1 MTEPQM
7 TAEISSEKSSNRS
20 SERSSNDKGKH
31 SELLAQTALLANGW
45 SVLEPIS
52 PQPYDLAARC
62 PLTGEII
69 YVQVKTAYI
78 RDSDKDVERYGKA
91 YLRVPGARNNGRKY
105 ETGEVDYFIAVWQG
119 ECYMFRN
126 REKTEYWVLP
136 EEIGDKWDRL
146 SMEIVGERVT

>member
-1 MTEPQM
+1 MEQLRERLDRDKTQM
-7 TAEISSEKSSNRS
+7 ST
-20 SERSSNDKGKH
+20 NDRGKH
-31 SELLAQTALLANGW
+31 AELLAQTALLANGW

-69 YVQVKTAYI
+69 YVQVKTAYL
-78 RDSDKDVERYGKA
+78 RDSERDIERYGKA

-119 ECYMFRN
+119 DCYMFRN
-126 REKTEYWVLP
+126 REQTEYWVLP
-136 EEIGDKWDRL
+136 EEIGDKWSKL
-146 SMEIVGERVT
+146 SAVI